1 MHKDRKKKKH
11 QKQIIAIK
19 IRSAKI
25 NKITNR
31 RVQLFFE
38 RVGVNFK
45 GMKEKRERKEK
56 KLHRSPTRPSA

>member
-1 MHKDRKKKKH
+1 MHKDRIKKNIKSK
-11 QKQIIAIK
+11 IIAIK

-25 NKITNR
+25 NKITNW

-38 RVGVNFK
+38 RIGVNFK

-56 KLHRSPTRPSA
+56 KLHRNPTRPSP